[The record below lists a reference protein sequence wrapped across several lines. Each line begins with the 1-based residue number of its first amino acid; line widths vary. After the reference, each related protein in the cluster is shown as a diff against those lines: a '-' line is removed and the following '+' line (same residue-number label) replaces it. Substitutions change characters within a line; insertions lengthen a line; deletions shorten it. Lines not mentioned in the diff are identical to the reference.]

1 MADDRII
8 EWASLLV
15 QAEIRDYLEA
25 RRRFLRSANAK
36 RLHDLRKAAR
46 RLSCSLQD
54 FRGVVPTHKHK
65 RLKGLIEITGQ
76 ARDAAVL
83 RERLKAALDPLER
96 ETAAPMIRDLKER
109 ERDYLKRTRDALKDV
124 RFKA

>member
-15 QAEIRDYLEA
+15 QAEIRDYMEA
-25 RRRFLRSANAK
+25 RRRFMRNASAK
-36 RLHDLRKAAR
+36 RLHDLRKTAR
-46 RLSCSLQD
+46 RLSCSLED
-54 FRGVVPTHKHK
+54 FRGVVPTRKHS
-65 RLKGLIEITGQ
+65 RLKSLIDLTGY

-83 RERLKAALDPLER
+83 RERLKAALDPHESR
-96 ETAAPMIRDLKER
+96 VAKPMLKDLRAR
-109 ERDYLKRTRDALKDV
+109 ERDYLKRTREALKDV